1 MFLLIANLVAV
12 LSINKQS
19 AMSTIIKKTK
29 SLPVVDT
36 YTEDF
41 LKQRFNTY
49 KLSYQ
54 LESEMINKG
63 ISIRHQNPPEDMT
76 ENMVKFIIRKYDNDP
91 DCVWCKGID
100 KKHGLIGDL
109 YSPKYDKNI
118 PIEVK
123 AFTSIG
129 PTQFGPNKKFSIL
142 YFLDMRSLLED
153 KFTLWKVNLNDESPE
168 FQNINVNKKETIK
181 EQQLKGRRPRIGWEK
196 IYSQIPEHCEVI
208 YDGTFDSIFDH

>member
-1 MFLLIANLVAV
+1 MFLLVTNLVT
-12 LSINKQS
+12 LLTINKQS
-19 AMSTIIKKTK
+19 MTTIIKKQK
-29 SLPVVDT
+29 SIPIVDT

-49 KLSYQ
+49 KVSYQ
-54 LESEMINKG
+54 LESELINKG

-76 ENMVKFIIRKYDNDP
+76 ENIVKFIIRNYDNDP
-91 DCVWCKGID
+91 YCVWCKGID
-100 KKHGLIGDL
+100 KKYGLVGDL
-109 YSPKYDKNI
+109 YSPKYDKTM

-142 YFLDMRSLLED
+142 YFLDMRNL
-153 KFTLWKVNLNDESPE
+153 FNNRITLWKVNLNDDSPE
-168 FQNINVNKKETIK
+168 FQNIKVNKKETIK

-196 IYSQIPEHCEVI
+196 IYNQIPEHCKVI
-208 YDGTFDSIFDH
+208 YDGTFNSIFTS